1 LTLNNFLCS
10 KDTEQQIFHFITNHC
25 HLTSIKLYQVLK
37 NNSFED
43 KYYFLPFK
51 LALENKDDVKSC
63 FQKDNNFLLIIQCIT
78 EENFS
83 DADLLAR
90 YMLNIIKQNSKK
102 KIILIT
108 KPDNI
113 FAKIFKDAM
122 KDKYQELEDINN
134 NFIDLDN
141 ESQTKLLN
149 KSVVFQG
156 KK

>member
-1 LTLNNFLCS
+1 
-10 KDTEQQIFHFITNHC
+10 
-25 HLTSIKLYQVLK
+25 
-37 NNSFED
+37 
-43 KYYFLPFK
+43 